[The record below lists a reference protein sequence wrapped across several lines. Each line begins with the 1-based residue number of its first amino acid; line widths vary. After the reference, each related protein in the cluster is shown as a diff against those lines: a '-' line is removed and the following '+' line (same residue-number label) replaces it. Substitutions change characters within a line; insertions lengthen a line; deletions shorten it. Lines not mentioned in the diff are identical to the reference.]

1 MSPHNFLKN
10 ILFPYQGST
19 LLWND
24 KAPSYALKEILDWNF
39 KIRYFIDTDEFLT
52 VDHEAGKIAMLKTFI
67 EKVK

>member
-1 MSPHNFLKN
+1 
-10 ILFPYQGST
+10 
-19 LLWND
+19 LWND